1 MLFHNQIYFYF
12 YTGYSYQMS
21 SKSNKQGKLMQKFVF
36 QPTGM
41 NDKPKLNQ
49 ALIQILEK

>member
-1 MLFHNQIYFYF
+1 
-12 YTGYSYQMS
+12 
-21 SKSNKQGKLMQKFVF
+21 MQKFVF

>member
-1 MLFHNQIYFYF
+1 
-12 YTGYSYQMS
+12 MS
-21 SKSNKQGKLMQKFVF
+21 SKSKKQEKLMQKFLF

-49 ALIQILEK
+49 ALRHILEK

>member
-1 MLFHNQIYFYF
+1 
-12 YTGYSYQMS
+12 
-21 SKSNKQGKLMQKFVF
+21 MQKLLF

-49 ALIQILEK
+49 ALRQILEKQVVNVELGSILAAQAD

>member
-1 MLFHNQIYFYF
+1 
-12 YTGYSYQMS
+12 
-21 SKSNKQGKLMQKFVF
+21 MQTFLF

-49 ALIQILEK
+49 TLRQILEKQIVNVGLESTLAAQTD